1 MTMMDG
7 MRMKRKYLI
16 IYLLGVLVGTI
27 LFWSILLTI
36 TGCNKD
42 LIDTVYSY
50 DYAIISLPNG
60 QVVSGNVQ
68 NWTDYADGDQIQVTI
83 NDTTYLVHASNCVL
97 IKH

>member
-7 MRMKRKYLI
+7 MEMKHKYLI
-16 IYLLGVLVGTI
+16 AYLLGALVGTI
-27 LFWSILLTI
+27 LFWCILLSV

-83 NDTTYLVHASNCVL
+83 NGTTYLVHASNCVL